1 LGSFELYFIGEVMF
15 MRGNTVRFL
24 VAPAIALAMLIGIA
38 CAPAAEPTA
47 TSAPAATAA
56 PATSSSSSSTTD
68 ATAGEKKV
76 RPVAV
81 VAAPAKNPNAQSG
94 GIFRYLNNSYP
105 PDFAVWEGAVGTIIN
120 GLAPSNDTLLEFN
133 AWEEGKGGELLPNIA
148 YDWWTNEDGT
158 EWTFALTEGVK
169 FHDGTEM
176 TCADAQFMLDT
187 IRNGQDATGDELR
200 KSPRAL
206 YAKRVT
212 GTSCADDYHLK
223 VTSEAPL
230 PSLPVALGLGNFVI
244 LPKATFEGNL
254 ETMLDNAGPGVGPFI
269 ISEVVAGEAIHM
281 ERNPNYWNQPYP
293 YLDEYRFIN
302 AGSTAA
308 MQAAYRVGRGERG
321 TLPATV
327 RPELVDD
334 GTMVQGLPLIRHG
347 GMGIQANWTREP
359 WNDPRF
365 SLALKCAIDSDKLIQ
380 TAQDGDAWE
389 SPMFPLAEIPGGTDW
404 GLTKAEWKA
413 IHPCHGPST
422 EANMDERKDIA
433 RGLMTDMGYSAEN
446 PARPYTYLWSSF
458 VVPRWPPILEDL
470 NSVYIEPDTEVL
482 ETGAAYQANNNG
494 EFDFN
499 VWGFITAR
507 HDPDHWLYEQFYS
520 TSDRNYG
527 KYTNPELDALIDKQ
541 SVTLDPAER
550 KKVVKE
556 ISTMLLT
563 DNVKIWA
570 YWFMDTTVVPA
581 WVKDYNN
588 ISPQNQNTTAKLT
601 RVWIDQSA
609 LTAKGD
615 PPN

>member
-1 LGSFELYFIGEVMF
+1 MF
-15 MRGNTVRFL
+15 MRGNMTRFL

-38 CAPAAEPTA
+38 CAPAADPTA
-47 TSAPAATAA
+47 TTAPAAAPAATQAPAATAA
-56 PATSSSSSSTTD
+56 PVET
-68 ATAGEKKV
+68 KV

-81 VAAPAKNPNAQSG
+81 VATPAKNPNAQTG

-105 PDFAVWEGAVGTIIN
+105 ADFAVWEGAVGSIIN

-158 EWTFALTEGVK
+158 EWTFAITEGVK
-169 FHDGTEM
+169 FHDGTDL
-176 TCADAQFMLDT
+176 TCADAQFMLDV
-187 IRNGQDATGDELR
+187 IRNEQDATGDELR

-223 VTSEAPL
+223 VTSDAPL
-230 PSLPVALGLGNFVI
+230 PSLPVALGLGNFVL
-244 LPKATFEGNL
+244 LPKATFEGKL
-254 ETMLDNAGPGVGPFI
+254 DTLLDNIGPGAGPFVVE
-269 ISEVVAGEAIHM
+269 EVIPGEQITM
-281 ERNPNYWNQPYP
+281 KRNANYWNQPYP
-293 YLDEYRFIN
+293 YMDEYRYIN
-302 AGSTAA
+302 SGSTAA

-327 RPELVDD
+327 RPELVAD
-334 GTMVQGLPLIRHG
+334 GTMTQALPLIRHG

-422 EANMDERKDIA
+422 EANIEERQDIA
-433 RGLMTDMGYSAEN
+433 RGLMEEMGYSASN

-470 NSVYIEPDTEVL
+470 NKVYIEPETEVL

-499 VWGFITAR
+499 IWGFITAR

-541 SVTLDPAER
+541 SVTLDPTER

-556 ISTMLLT
+556 ISTLLLT

-581 WVKDYNN
+581 WVKDYYN
-588 ISPQNQNTTAKLT
+588 ISPSNQNTTAKLT
-601 RVWIDQSA
+601 RVWIDQAVLSE
-609 LTAKGD
+609 KGD
-615 PPN
+615 APN

>member
-1 LGSFELYFIGEVMF
+1 MF
-15 MRGNTVRFL
+15 MRGNTLRFL

-56 PATSSSSSSTTD
+56 PATSSSSTTD

-81 VAAPAKNPNAQSG
+81 VATPGKNPNAQTG

-105 PDFAVWEGAVGTIIN
+105 ADFAVWEGAVGSIIN

-169 FHDGTEM
+169 FHDGTDL
-176 TCADAQFMLDT
+176 TCTDAKFMLDV
-187 IRNGQDATGDELR
+187 IRTEQDATGDELR

-223 VTSEAPL
+223 VTSDAPL
-230 PSLPVALGLGNFVI
+230 PSLPVALGLGNFVL
-244 LPKATFEGNL
+244 LPKATFEGKL
-254 ETMLDNAGPGVGPFI
+254 DTLLDNIGPGAGPFVVE
-269 ISEVVAGEAIHM
+269 EVIPGEQITM
-281 ERNPNYWNQPYP
+281 TRNANYWNQPYP
-293 YLDEYRFIN
+293 YLDEYRYIN

-327 RPELVDD
+327 RPELVAD
-334 GTMVQGLPLIRHG
+334 GTMTQALPLIRHG

-422 EANMDERKDIA
+422 EANMEERQDLA
-433 RGLMTDMGYSAEN
+433 RELMGEMGYSAEN

-470 NSVYIEPDTEVL
+470 NKVFIEPETEVL

-499 VWGFITAR
+499 IWGFITAR

-527 KYTNPELDALIDKQ
+527 KYTNPELDALIDQQ
-541 SVTLDPAER
+541 SVTLDPTER
-550 KKVVKE
+550 KAVVKE
-556 ISTMLLT
+556 ISTLLLQ

-570 YWFMDTTVVPA
+570 YWFMDTTVVPT
-581 WVKDYNN
+581 WVKDYYN
-588 ISPQNQNTTAKLT
+588 ISPSNQNTTAKLT
-601 RVWIDQSA
+601 RVWIDQAA

>member
-1 LGSFELYFIGEVMF
+1 MGEVMF
-15 MRGNTVRFL
+15 MRGKILRFL
-24 VAPAIALAMLIGIA
+24 VAPAIALATLAGVA
-38 CAPAAEPTA
+38 CAPAADPTA
-47 TSAPAATAA
+47 TSAPAVVAATATSA
-56 PATSSSSSSTTD
+56 PAVVAATISPD
-68 ATAGEKKV
+68 AGKV

-81 VAAPAKNPNAQSG
+81 AATPAKNPNALSG
-94 GIFRYLNNSYP
+94 GVFRYLNSSYP

-120 GLAPSNDTLLEFN
+120 GVAPSNDTLLEFN
-133 AWEEGKGGELLPNIA
+133 AWEEGKGGELLPNLA

-169 FHDGTEM
+169 FHDGTDM
-176 TCADAQFMLDT
+176 TCADAKFMLDT
-187 IRNGQDATGDELR
+187 IRNEQDATGDELR

-212 GTSCADDYHLK
+212 GTSCADDYHML
-223 VTSEAPL
+223 VTSDAPL

-244 LPKATFEGNL
+244 MPKHVFEGKL
-254 ETMLDNAGPGVGPFI
+254 DTLLDNIGPGVGPFI
-269 ISEVVAGEAIHM
+269 VEEVIPGEMITM
-281 ERNPNYWNQPYP
+281 KRNANYWNQPYP

-302 AGSTAA
+302 SGSTAA
-308 MQAAYRVGRGERG
+308 LQAAFRVGRGEKG
-321 TLPATV
+321 TIPATI
-327 RPELVDD
+327 RPDLVAD
-334 GTMVQGLPLIRHG
+334 GTMTVALPLIRHG

-380 TAQDGDAWE
+380 TAQDGKAWE
-389 SPMFPLAEIPGGTDW
+389 SPMFPLSTIAGGTDW

-422 EANMDERKDIA
+422 EANMEERQEIA
-433 RGLMTDMGYSAEN
+433 RGLMTDMGFSADN

-470 NSVYIEPDTEVL
+470 NKVFIEPDTEVM
-482 ETGAAYQANNNG
+482 ETGAAYEANGAG

-527 KYTNPELDALIDKQ
+527 KYTDPELDALIDQQ
-541 SVTLDPAER
+541 SVTLDPAKR
-550 KKVVKE
+550 KSVVKE
-556 ISTMLLT
+556 ISTHLLT
-563 DNVKIWA
+563 NNVKIWA
-570 YWFMDTTVVPA
+570 YWFMDETVVPT
-581 WVKDYNN
+581 WVKDYYN
-588 ISPQNQNTTAKLT
+588 ISPNNQNTTAKLT
-601 RVWIDQSA
+601 RVWIDPARLA
-609 LTAKGD
+609 LKGD
-615 PPN
+615 APN

>member
-1 LGSFELYFIGEVMF
+1 
-15 MRGNTVRFL
+15 MRGNMTRFL

-38 CAPAAEPTA
+38 CAPAADPTA
-47 TSAPAATAA
+47 TTAPAATAA
-56 PATSSSSSSTTD
+56 PAATKAPA
-68 ATAGEKKV
+68 ATAAPVEKKV

-81 VAAPAKNPNAQSG
+81 VATPAKNPNAQTG

-105 PDFAVWEGAVGTIIN
+105 ADFAVWEGAVGSIIN

-158 EWTFALTEGVK
+158 EWTFAITEGVK
-169 FHDGTEM
+169 FHDGTDL
-176 TCADAQFMLDT
+176 TCADAQFMLDV
-187 IRNGQDATGDELR
+187 IRNEQDATGDELR

-223 VTSEAPL
+223 VTSDDPL
-230 PSLPVALGLGNFVI
+230 PSLPVALGLGNFVL
-244 LPKATFEGNL
+244 LPKATFEGKL
-254 ETMLDNAGPGVGPFI
+254 DTLLDNIGPGAGPFVVE
-269 ISEVVAGEAIHM
+269 EVIPGEQITM
-281 ERNPNYWNQPYP
+281 TRNANYWNQPYP
-293 YLDEYRFIN
+293 YLDEYRYIN

-327 RPELVDD
+327 RPELVAD
-334 GTMVQGLPLIRHG
+334 GTMTQALPLIRHG

-422 EANMDERKDIA
+422 EANMEERQDLA
-433 RGLMTDMGYSAEN
+433 RELMGEMGYSAEN

-470 NSVYIEPDTEVL
+470 NKVFIEPETEVL

-499 VWGFITAR
+499 I
-507 HDPDHWLYEQFYS
+507 
-520 TSDRNYG
+520 
-527 KYTNPELDALIDKQ
+527 
-541 SVTLDPAER
+541 
-550 KKVVKE
+550 
-556 ISTMLLT
+556 
-563 DNVKIWA
+563 
-570 YWFMDTTVVPA
+570 
-581 WVKDYNN
+581 
-588 ISPQNQNTTAKLT
+588 
-601 RVWIDQSA
+601 
-609 LTAKGD
+609 
-615 PPN
+615 